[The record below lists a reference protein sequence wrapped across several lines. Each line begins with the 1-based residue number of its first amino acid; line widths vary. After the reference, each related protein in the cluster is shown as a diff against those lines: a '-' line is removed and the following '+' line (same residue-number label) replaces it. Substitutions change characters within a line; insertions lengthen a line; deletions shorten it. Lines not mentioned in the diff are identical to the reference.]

1 MKIGGAIAWG
11 FNRATKL
18 LGNILSAFARS
29 SIDVQRGRVVCWAYN
44 YKQYGCNPRY
54 LSEYLL
60 EHHPDMDIVWVFRRG
75 VAAKRVAEWMRG
87 R

>member
-18 LGNILSAFARS
+18 FGNILSAFARI